1 MTLDINHLRQWIG
14 RTEEIRDVVTA
25 APLACLQATLDRDD
39 PDPEPGDPLPPSA
52 HWLYFLAP
60 TRQSELDENGH
71 ARKGGF
77 LPPVPLERR
86 MWAGGRIRFPG
97 TLRVGDAISRHSEV
111 LDVSLKEGKSGPLVF
126 VVVRH
131 RVSGPDGLAIEEEHD
146 IVYRGAPSKSTQPPP
161 SPKTEAQP
169 ESSREAVWQRT
180 IDPDPVLLFRYS
192 ALIFN
197 GHRIHYDREY
207 VTKDEGYPGL
217 IVHGPLIATLL
228 MDLCRREAP
237 DQRLRR
243 FDYRARGPV
252 FDLGPFSV
260 NGCPVENGGG
270 HRAELWALDH
280 QGRLAMTGDAE
291 FETP

>member
-14 RTEEIRDVVTA
+14 RTQEASDVVTV
-25 APLACLQATLDRDD
+25 APLACLNATLDRDD
-39 PDPEPGDPLPPSA
+39 PEPRSGDLLPPSG
-52 HWLYFLAP
+52 HWLYFLP
-60 TRQSELDENGH
+60 CTRQSELDENGH
-71 ARKGGF
+71 AKKGDF
-77 LPPVPLERR
+77 LPPVPLELR
-86 MWAGGRIRFPG
+86 MWAGGRIHFVAP
-97 TLRVGDAISRHSEV
+97 LRVGDAITRTSEV
-111 LDVSLKEGKSGPLVF
+111 MDVSLKEGKSGPLVF
-126 VVVRH
+126 VVERH
-131 RVSGPDGLAIEEEHD
+131 RVSGPDGLAIEEDHD
-146 IVYRGAPSKSTQPPP
+146 IVYRGAPPQSTLPPP
-161 SPKTEAQP
+161 PPAPVQP
-169 ESSREAVWQRT
+169 GETVWQRT

-197 GHRIHYDREY
+197 GHRIHFDRDY

-237 DQRLRR
+237 DRQLVR
-243 FDYRARGPV
+243 FDYRARGPI

-260 NGCPVENGGG
+260 NGRPSDRG
-270 HRAELWALDH
+270 AELWALDH

>member
-14 RTEEIRDVVTA
+14 RREEVSDVVTA
-25 APLACLQATLDRDD
+25 APLAGLQATLDRDD
-39 PDPEPGDPLPPSA
+39 PAPRPGDLLPPSG
-52 HWLYFLAP
+52 HWLYFLSC
-60 TRQSELDENGH
+60 TRQSELDANGH
-71 ARKGGF
+71 AKKGGF

-86 MWAGGRIRFPG
+86 MWAGGRICFAAP
-97 TLRVGDAISRHSEV
+97 LRVGDDIARTSEI
-111 LDVSLKEGKSGPLVF
+111 LDVSLKEGKSGQLVF

-131 RVSGPDGLAIEEEHD
+131 RVSGPGGLAIEEDHD
-146 IVYRGAPSKSTQPPP
+146 IVYRGAPPQRASPPP
-161 SPKTEAQP
+161 PPPAPEQP
-169 ESSREAVWQRT
+169 GEAVWRRT

-237 DQRLRR
+237 GCRLVR

-260 NGCPVENGGG
+260 NGRPQDGG
-270 HRAELWALDH
+270 AALWALDH
-280 QGRLAMTGDAE
+280 QGRLAMTADAE
-291 FETP
+291 FETDS